1 MSRCLGWRRMTST
14 RSWCACV
21 RGHCERH
28 QPGGDD
34 SLLFARSLAV
44 PVPSLVTLGV
54 LALLLCGL
62 AFFETVTS
70 REFRRELRAR

>member
-1 MSRCLGWRRMTST
+1 MTST

-28 QPGGDD
+28 QAGDDD
-34 SLLFARSLAV
+34 SLLCARPLAV
-44 PVPSLVTLGV
+44 SVPSLVTLSV

-62 AFFETVTS
+62 AIFETVTS

>member
-1 MSRCLGWRRMTST
+1 MSRCLGRRRMTST

-28 QPGGDD
+28 QAGDDD
-34 SLLFARSLAV
+34 SLLCARPLAV
-44 PVPSLVTLGV
+44 SVTSLVTLSV

-62 AFFETVTS
+62 AIFETVTS

>member
-1 MSRCLGWRRMTST
+1 MSRCLGRKRMTST

-28 QPGGDD
+28 QAGDDD
-34 SLLFARSLAV
+34 SLLCARPLAV
-44 PVPSLVTLGV
+44 SVPSLVTLSV

-62 AFFETVTS
+62 AIFETVTS

>member
-1 MSRCLGWRRMTST
+1 MTST

-28 QPGGDD
+28 QAGDD
-34 SLLFARSLAV
+34 SLLFARFLVV

-70 REFRRELRAR
+70 REFRRELRARSKPQNTP

>member
-1 MSRCLGWRRMTST
+1 MTST

-21 RGHCERH
+21 RGHCERP
-28 QPGGDD
+28 QVGGDD
-34 SLLFARSLAV
+34 SLLFARFLAV

-70 REFRRELRAR
+70 REFRRERREH

>member
-1 MSRCLGWRRMTST
+1 MSRCLGRKRMTST

-28 QPGGDD
+28 QAGDDD
-34 SLLFARSLAV
+34 SLLCARPLAV
-44 PVPSLVTLGV
+44 SVTSLVTLSV

-62 AFFETVTS
+62 AIFETVTS